1 MALDSAAT
9 RLRYLDTSRLD
20 APLLKPL
27 DVRTRADASIG
38 TFDGVVVDPVE
49 RRVRYLVVDRGW
61 RFKHNR
67 RLIPL
72 PVASVDG
79 EHNILRLEVDNVDA
93 DGWQEFDVRTFPTF
107 SDDDLITA
115 IFAHS

>member
-1 MALDSAAT
+1 MSPDSAAT
-9 RLRYLDTSRLD
+9 RLRYIDPSHLE

-27 DVRTRADASIG
+27 DVRARADATIG
-38 TFDGVVVDPVE
+38 TFDGVVVDPAE
-49 RRVRYLVVDRGW
+49 RRVRYLVVDRGG

-79 EHNILRLEVDNVDA
+79 EHNILRLEVDDVDA
-93 DGWQEFDVRTFPTF
+93 DDWQEFDVSTFPAF
-107 SDDDLITA
+107 SEDDLITA
-115 IFAHS
+115 IFAPR